1 MKRTVAMGFCAAVL
15 AGLACRVATTAP
27 KPSDVPVSWELEFAY
42 KQPRPIQ
49 VTLPGQ
55 DDPTTFWYMEYTV
68 TNRTEDEQVFVPD
81 LVLYTDTGQILRD
94 GRGVPSLV
102 FRKIKE
108 SVSEPLLKDQAGVS
122 GRLLRGSNNAKD
134 GVMIFQDIDPKAGA
148 FDIFVGGLSGE
159 TAIVKPPHPVPV
171 TVIGEDKKR
180 KTVMKDEIVLSRT
193 LQLHYKLP
201 GEAAARF
208 QTQPRLVRRTWVM
221 R

>member
-1 MKRTVAMGFCAAVL
+1 MKRAAAMASCAAVL
-15 AGLACRVATTAP
+15 AGLACGIATTAP
-27 KPSDVPVSWELEFAY
+27 KPSDVPVSWELQFTY

-49 VTLPGQ
+49 VVLPGQ
-55 DDPTTFWYMEYTV
+55 DEPTTFWYMEYTV

-81 LVLYTDTGQILRD
+81 FVLYTDTGQILRD

-108 SVSEPLLKDQAGVS
+108 TVSEPLLKDQAGVS
-122 GRLLRGSNNAKD
+122 GTLLRGSNNAKD
-134 GVMIFQDIDPKAGA
+134 GGMIFRDIDPQSGA

-171 TVIGEDKKR
+171 TTIGEDKKP

-193 LQLHYKLP
+193 LQLNYKLP
-201 GEAAARF
+201 GEASARF
-208 QTQPRLVRRTWVM
+208 GAKPRLVRKTWVM